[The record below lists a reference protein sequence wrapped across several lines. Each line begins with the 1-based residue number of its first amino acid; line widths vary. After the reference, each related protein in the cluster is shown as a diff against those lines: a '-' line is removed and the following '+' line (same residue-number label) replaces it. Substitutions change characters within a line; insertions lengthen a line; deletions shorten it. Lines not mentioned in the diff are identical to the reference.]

1 MALASLAVSGFSP
14 KMVSIIFSVDVCSN
28 GPSWATLA
36 LARLDTTMHGTRNP
50 SCL

>member
-14 KMVSIIFSVDVCSN
+14 KMVSIILSVDVCSI

-36 LARLDTTMHGTRNP
+36 PARLDTTMHGTRNP
-50 SCL
+50 GCL